1 MTMNK
6 FANIM
11 LGAALL
17 LAATIQV
24 QADDKKIDPTG
35 TYQWVMPGRNGGPDR
50 TNTLVLKLDGS
61 TLTGKISAPGRGG
74 QAAETTISDAK
85 LTGADVSFSVVRTF
99 NDNTFTNRYSGMI
112 ADGAIKGKIEFE
124 RNGESQS
131 RDWNATL
138 QK

>member
-74 QAAETTISDAK
+74 QALATHAVAK
-85 LTGADVSFSVVRTF
+85 GRFRPPVVSFAVVGA
-99 NDNTFTNRYSGMI
+99 SG
-112 ADGAIKGKIEFE
+112 
-124 RNGESQS
+124 Q
-131 RDWNATL
+131 TL
-138 QK
+138 EASDRSARQ